1 MPRARS
7 GETRERIQAAAL
19 DLFSEQGVQQTS
31 LRAIAERLG
40 LTKPALY
47 YHFPSREELVR
58 SLVQPLIEDIEELI
72 ARDEAAGS
80 TDPRALLG
88 GYFDASCRHRR
99 VTALVARELATL
111 SYLDLGA
118 RVMDWRR
125 RLIALLAGPEPDLTA
140 QCRAVTAIGGLS
152 DCLVFFGDADPS
164 ELRPAVLAAA
174 LSALGI
180 EDAEDAEGAADAEGR
195 RAAEEPEGPE
205 KREAGKPE
213 AAGGA

>member
-7 GETRERIQAAAL
+7 SETRERIQAAAL
-19 DLFSEQGVQQTS
+19 DLFSEQGVQRTS
-31 LRAIAERLG
+31 LREIAERLG

-58 SLVQPLIEDIEELI
+58 SLVQPLIDEIEELI
-72 ARDEAAGS
+72 SRDEAAGA

-125 RLIALLAGPEPDLTA
+125 RLIALLAGPDADLTA
-140 QCRAVTAIGGLS
+140 QSRAVTAIGGLS
-152 DCLVFFGDADPS
+152 DCLVFFGDADPR
-164 ELRPAVLAAA
+164 ELRPAVLTAA
-174 LSALGI
+174 LSALGV
-180 EDAEDAEGAADAEGR
+180 EN
-195 RAAEEPEGPE
+195 PEGPE
-205 KREAGKPE
+205 APPGSARRRPSERGPE
-213 AAGGA
+213 GAAGPASDGAGAAP